1 MRQLRMNRSAGRWL
15 ALAVLGAL
23 LIGLAACASSGAG
36 AGASPGVMGTSCG
49 STRTGANVP
58 VTIKVV
64 KGTVDCSSVMQVE
77 DSYAAL
83 IKTGKVPGNGGGAPV
98 PVDGWTCQ
106 GYPTPHVLQT
116 GDASQCHTS
125 SAEVMAVL
133 PVGPTSGS

>member
-1 MRQLRMNRSAGRWL
+1 MRQLRMNRSARRWL

-23 LIGLAACASSGAG
+23 LVGLAACASAGPGPGAT
-36 AGASPGVMGTSCG
+36 GTSCG

-64 KGTVDCSSVMQVE
+64 KGIVDCPSVMQVE
-77 DSYAAL
+77 DSYAAM

-98 PVDGWTCQ
+98 AVDGWTCQ

-116 GDASQCHTS
+116 GDASQCHS
-125 SAEVMAVL
+125 GSAEVMAVL
-133 PVGPTSGS
+133 LVGPSTGS